1 MLQRNIGRSFLKRSL
16 YLRYKISKIMKALVI
31 GATGATGKE
40 LVNLLLE
47 NNDYEAVSVFVRRP
61 IEKSH
66 PKLTEHIVDFS
77 NVASFQNVIYGD
89 VLFSCLGTTL
99 KDAGS
104 KEKQW
109 KIDYDIPAEFAAV
122 AKQNKVKS
130 LVLVSSY
137 GASAKSSVYYSM
149 MKGKLE
155 EYLQELHFSQY
166 IIFRP
171 GPLIRENT
179 DRLGEKISVKIIK
192 FFNAIGLFKNLKPI
206 ATSFLAEKLVKAP
219 KALPEGMTIL
229 ELNSILKL

>member
-1 MLQRNIGRSFLKRSL
+1 
-16 YLRYKISKIMKALVI
+16 MKALVI

-47 NNDYEAVSVFVRRP
+47 SSDYSEVSIFVRRP
-61 IEKSH
+61 TGKSH
-66 PKLTEHIVDFS
+66 SKLTEHVVDFS
-77 NVASFQNVIYGD
+77 DVNSFRELITGD
-89 VLFSCLGTTL
+89 VLFSCIGTTL

-109 KIDYDIPAEFAAV
+109 KIDYDIPADFATT
-122 AKQNKVKS
+122 AKQNNVNS

-137 GASAKSSVYYSM
+137 GASAKSNVYYSI

-155 EYLQELHFSQY
+155 DYLQELHFPQY

-179 DRLGEKISVKIIK
+179 DRLGEKISVKVIK

-206 ATSFLAEKLVKAP
+206 TTAFLAQKLVKAP
-219 KALPEGMTIL
+219 KSLPSGNTTL
-229 ELNSILKL
+229 ELDRIISL

>member
-1 MLQRNIGRSFLKRSL
+1 
-16 YLRYKISKIMKALVI
+16 MKALVI

-40 LVNLLLE
+40 LVDLLLKD
-47 NNDYEAVSVFVRRP
+47 NNYTAVSIFVRRSTG
-61 IEKSH
+61 KSH
-66 PKLTEHIVDFS
+66 PKLTEHVVDFS
-77 NVASFQNVIYGD
+77 NVSSFQDLITGD

-109 KIDYDIPAEFAAV
+109 KIDYDIPANFAAV
-122 AKQNKVKS
+122 AKQNNVKS

-155 EYLQELHFSQY
+155 DYLKGLNFAQY

-179 DRLGEKISVKIIK
+179 DRLGEKISIKVIK

-206 ATSFLAEKLVKAP
+206 TTAFLAEKLVKATET
-219 KALPEGMTIL
+219 LPEGMTIL

>member
-1 MLQRNIGRSFLKRSL
+1 
-16 YLRYKISKIMKALVI
+16 MKALVI

-47 NNDYEAVSVFVRRP
+47 SSDYSEVSIFVRRP
-61 IEKSH
+61 TGKSH
-66 PKLTEHIVDFS
+66 SKLTEHVVDFS
-77 NVASFQNVIYGD
+77 DVNSFRELITGD
-89 VLFSCLGTTL
+89 VLFSCIGTTL

-109 KIDYDIPAEFAAV
+109 KIDYDIPADFATT
-122 AKQNKVKS
+122 AKQNNVNS

-137 GASAKSSVYYSM
+137 GASAKSNVYYSM

-155 EYLQELHFSQY
+155 DYLQELHFPQY

-179 DRLGEKISVKIIK
+179 DRLGEKISVKVIK

-206 ATSFLAEKLVKAP
+206 TTAFLAQKLVKAP
-219 KALPEGMTIL
+219 KSLPSGNTTL
-229 ELNSILKL
+229 ELDRIISL

>member
-1 MLQRNIGRSFLKRSL
+1 
-16 YLRYKISKIMKALVI
+16 MKALVI

-40 LVNLLLE
+40 LVKLLLE
-47 NNDYEAVSVFVRRP
+47 SADYSEVSIFVRRSTG
-61 IEKSH
+61 KSH
-66 PKLTEHIVDFS
+66 SKLTEHIVDFS
-77 NVASFQNVIYGD
+77 DVNSFQELITGD

-109 KIDYDIPAEFAAV
+109 KIDYDIPADFASAARKNEV
-122 AKQNKVKS
+122 QS

-137 GASAKSSVYYSM
+137 GASAKSSVFYSM

-155 EYLQELHFSQY
+155 DHLQELNFSQY

-179 DRLGEKISVKIIK
+179 DRLGEKISIKVIK

-206 ATSFLAEKLVKAP
+206 TTAFLAEKLVKAP
-219 KALPEGMTIL
+219 KALPSGNTKL
-229 ELNSILKL
+229 ELNQIRKL

>member
-1 MLQRNIGRSFLKRSL
+1 
-16 YLRYKISKIMKALVI
+16 MKALVI

-40 LVNLLLE
+40 LVDLLLKD
-47 NNDYEAVSVFVRRP
+47 NNYTAVSIFVRRSTG
-61 IEKSH
+61 KSH
-66 PKLTEHIVDFS
+66 PKLTEHVVDFS
-77 NVASFQNVIYGD
+77 NINSFQEIITGD

-109 KIDYDIPAEFAAV
+109 KIDYDIPAEFAAA
-122 AKQNKVKS
+122 AKQNNVKS

-155 EYLQELHFSQY
+155 DHLQELHFPQY

-179 DRLGEKISVKIIK
+179 DRLGEKISVKVIK

-206 ATSFLAEKLVKAP
+206 TTAFLAEKLVKSP
-219 KALPEGMTIL
+219 KKSPEGTTIL
-229 ELNSILKL
+229 ELDRIIAL

>member
-1 MLQRNIGRSFLKRSL
+1 
-16 YLRYKISKIMKALVI
+16 MKALVI

-40 LVNLLLE
+40 LVKLLLE
-47 NNDYEAVSVFVRRP
+47 SADYSEVSIFVRRSTG
-61 IEKSH
+61 KSH
-66 PKLTEHIVDFS
+66 SKLTEHVVDFS
-77 NVASFQNVIYGD
+77 DINSFQELITGD

-109 KIDYDIPAEFAAV
+109 KIDYDIPADFASAARKNEV
-122 AKQNKVKS
+122 QS

-137 GASAKSSVYYSM
+137 GASAKSSVFYSM

-155 EYLQELHFSQY
+155 DHLQELNFSQY

-179 DRLGEKISVKIIK
+179 DRLGEKISIKVIK

-206 ATSFLAEKLVKAP
+206 TTAFLAEKLVKAP
-219 KALPEGMTIL
+219 KALPSGNTKL
-229 ELNSILKL
+229 ELNQILKL

>member
-1 MLQRNIGRSFLKRSL
+1 
-16 YLRYKISKIMKALVI
+16 MKALVI

-40 LVNLLLE
+40 LIDLLLKD
-47 NNDYEAVSVFVRRP
+47 NNYTEVSIFVRRSTG
-61 IEKSH
+61 KSH
-66 PKLTEHIVDFS
+66 PKLREHVVDFS
-77 NVASFQNVIYGD
+77 NVNSFQDLIMGD

-109 KIDYDIPAEFAAV
+109 KIDYDIPANFAAA
-122 AKQNKVKS
+122 AKQNNIKS

-155 EYLQELHFSQY
+155 DYLQGLNFAQY

-179 DRLGEKISVKIIK
+179 DRLGEKISIKVIK

-206 ATSFLAEKLVKAP
+206 TTAFLAEKLVKATET
-219 KALPEGMTIL
+219 LPEGMTIL

>member
-1 MLQRNIGRSFLKRSL
+1 
-16 YLRYKISKIMKALVI
+16 MKALII

-47 NNDYEAVSVFVRRP
+47 STDYSEVSIFVRRSTG
-61 IEKSH
+61 KSH
-66 PKLTEHIVDFS
+66 SKLIEHIVDFS
-77 NVASFQNVIYGD
+77 DVNSFLELITGN
-89 VLFSCLGTTL
+89 VLFSCIGTTL

-109 KIDYDIPAEFAAV
+109 KIDYDIPAEFASA
-122 AKQNKVKS
+122 AKQNNVNS

-155 EYLQELHFSQY
+155 DYLQELHFSQY

-179 DRLGEKISVKIIK
+179 DRLGEKISIKVIK

-206 ATSFLAEKLVKAP
+206 TTAFLAEKIVKAP
-219 KALPEGMTIL
+219 KALPSGNSTLELNKIL
-229 ELNSILKL
+229 EL

>member
-1 MLQRNIGRSFLKRSL
+1 
-16 YLRYKISKIMKALVI
+16 MKALVI

-40 LVNLLLE
+40 LVDLLLE
-47 NNDYEAVSVFVRRP
+47 SKDYETVSIFVRRSTG
-61 IEKSH
+61 KSH
-66 PKLTEHIVDFS
+66 PKLIENVVDFS
-77 NVASFQNVIYGD
+77 NINSFQEVITGD

-104 KEKQW
+104 KENQW
-109 KIDYDIPAEFAAV
+109 KIDYDIPAEFAAA
-122 AKQNKVKS
+122 AKQNNVNS

-155 EYLQELHFSQY
+155 DYLKELHFPQY

-179 DRLGEKISVKIIK
+179 DRFGEKISVKVIK

-206 ATSFLAEKLVKAP
+206 TTAFLAKKLVKAP
-219 KALPEGMTIL
+219 KAFSAGTAIL
-229 ELNSILKL
+229 ELDQIIKL

>member
-1 MLQRNIGRSFLKRSL
+1 
-16 YLRYKISKIMKALVI
+16 MKALVI

-47 NNDYEAVSVFVRRP
+47 SNDYETVSIFVRRSTG
-61 IEKSH
+61 KSH
-66 PKLTEHIVDFS
+66 PKLTEHVVDFS
-77 NVASFQNVIYGD
+77 NVNSFQSEITGD

-104 KEKQW
+104 KENQW
-109 KIDYDIPAEFAAV
+109 KIDYDIPAEFASA
-122 AKQNKVKS
+122 AKQNNVNS

-155 EYLQELHFSQY
+155 DYLQELHFSQY

-179 DRLGEKISVKIIK
+179 DRLGEKISIKVIK

-206 ATSFLAEKLVKAP
+206 TTAFLAEKLVKAP
-219 KALPEGMTIL
+219 KALPSGNTTLELNRIL
-229 ELNSILKL
+229 EL